1 VRVGILALQGGV
13 VEHARLVDALGHD
26 AVLVRRPEQLADVG
40 ALILPGGESTALLR
54 LADLTGLREPLKR
67 AAGRLPT
74 LGTCAG
80 LIMLAALGVLDVDVE
95 RNAFGPQVDSA
106 SADLQW
112 RGREL
117 RAAFIRA
124 PAITR
129 VGPGVT
135 VCSTYADP
143 ARPGRPPYVVGVEEG
158 GVMAVS
164 YHPELTGDATLHRL
178 LLARGPREAALGR
191 SETARPGLAG
201 AGNTACAEAPSFSAG
216 ALTDTLLP

>member
-1 VRVGILALQGGV
+1 MRVGILALQGGV

-40 ALILPGGESTALLR
+40 ALILPGGESTAMLR
-54 LADLTGLREPLKR
+54 LAHLTGLRAPLHR
-67 AAGRLPT
+67 EAGRL
-74 LGTCAG
+74 LTCAR

-95 RNAFGPQVDSA
+95 RNDFGPQVDSA

>member
-1 VRVGILALQGGV
+1 MRVGILALQGGV

-143 ARPGRPPYVVGVEEG
+143 ARPGRPG
-158 GVMAVS
+158 
-164 YHPELTGDATLHRL
+164 
-178 LLARGPREAALGR
+178 
-191 SETARPGLAG
+191 
-201 AGNTACAEAPSFSAG
+201 
-216 ALTDTLLP
+216 